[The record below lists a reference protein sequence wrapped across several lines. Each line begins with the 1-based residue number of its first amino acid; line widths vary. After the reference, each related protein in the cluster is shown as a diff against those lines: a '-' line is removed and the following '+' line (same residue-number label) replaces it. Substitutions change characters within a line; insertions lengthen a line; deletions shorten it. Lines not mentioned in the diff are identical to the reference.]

1 MNNTYM
7 TVETTNLTGSVCFSM
22 QSEEDIQNGA
32 IVGKGDLIS
41 GENSIYAAI
50 SDYTD
55 GMYLVANP
63 AWNYDDSRLTNQNE
77 ENYINKSNIPFRT
90 YRLEKDMKF
99 KIGNADIEF
108 EKGDFIE
115 YKDGAYAKASGTSSL
130 KVVEIEESGFPYF
143 VGSYGVKVT
152 GDTTNEYGYAL
163 NTRRKKYTIQVM
175 A

>member
-22 QSEEDIQNGA
+22 QSEEDTQNGA

-41 GENSIYAAI
+41 NEDSIYAALP
-50 SDYTD
+50 DYTG

-63 AWNYDDSRLTNQNE
+63 AWNYDDTRLVNQNE
-77 ENYINKSNIPFRT
+77 ENYINKKNIPFRT

-99 KIGNADIEF
+99 KIGNVETELEI
-108 EKGDFIE
+108 GDFVE
-115 YKDGAYAKASGTSSL
+115 YKDGAYAKAAGESPL
-130 KVVEIEESGFPYF
+130 KVVNAEETGFPFF

-152 GDTTNEYGYAL
+152 GDTANEYGYAL
-163 NTRRKKYTIQVM
+163 NTRVKKYTIQVV
-175 A
+175 